1 MADLSREEF
10 FDQLAHLRKANFAG
24 GGRSPYKPL
33 LLLWVLGQIR
43 AGHGNEFVYAEVEE
57 KVSAIIDA
65 FSPVTHNKS
74 PNKYRAELPFF
85 HLETSLW
92 TLSGD
97 GELGKASRSVL
108 RKNNAVGKLSESVE
122 SLLLREPQLIEEAAR
137 FLVET
142 HFTDSYLEPIFAAIG
157 LEVGSSSVSG
167 YSIEIDKPKRDPKFR
182 NSVLIAWRKQCAM
195 CGYDGELAN
204 SSVGLEAAHVKWFS
218 QGGPDALENGL
229 ALCELH
235 HALFDLGVIGI
246 SQEFQI
252 EISDGFIGKSESS
265 KRLVYDLHGKE
276 LLLPAPNKPMP
287 SLDFLSW
294 HKQEVFRDKL
304 LV

>member
-1 MADLSREEF
+1 M
-10 FDQLAHLRKANFAG
+10 K
-24 GGRSPYKPL
+24 
-33 LLLWVLGQIR
+33 
-43 AGHGNEFVYAEVEE
+43 AGHGNEFTYALVEE
-57 KVSAIIDA
+57 QVSAIIDA
-65 FSPVTHNKS
+65 FSPVS
-74 PNKYRAELPFF
+74 SNKYRAELPFF
-85 HLETSLW
+85 HLEPGLW

-108 RKNNAVGKLSESVE
+108 RKNNAVGKLSADVE

-157 LEVGSSSVSG
+157 LEIGSSSVSG

-218 QGGPDALENGL
+218 QGGPDVLENGL

-246 SQEFQI
+246 SQKFQI

-287 SLDFLSW
+287 SLVFLSW
-294 HKQEVFRDKL
+294 HKQEVFRDKS